1 LLYDLYQKYGGV
13 SPGMFYKSGLPSV
26 QTYKK
31 RFGSLE
37 DALLLSQKG
46 IVEKAKEIALDKLK
60 RTYRVKKWNGSY
72 LLEKKIQLGIKVSFP
87 MLKGNDVCWVFHLKK
102 ERDDFTLGL
111 GLGTDQTTQELKY
124 FLFPNMLMEKTIKI
138 PVEESGLYKIYEY
151 KQLNIF

>member
-1 LLYDLYQKYGGV
+1 
-13 SPGMFYKSGLPSV
+13 M
-26 QTYKK
+26 
-31 RFGSLE
+31 
-37 DALLLSQKG
+37 
-46 IVEKAKEIALDKLK
+46 
-60 RTYRVKKWNGSY
+60 KKWNGSY

-87 MLKGNDVCWVFHLKK
+87 ILKGNDVCWVFHLKK